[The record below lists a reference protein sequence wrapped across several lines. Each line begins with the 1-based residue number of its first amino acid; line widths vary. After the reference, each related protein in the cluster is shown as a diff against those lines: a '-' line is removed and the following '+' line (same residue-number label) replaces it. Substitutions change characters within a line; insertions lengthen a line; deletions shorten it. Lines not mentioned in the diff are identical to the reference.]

1 MKFDVVGFG
10 ALNVDKL
17 YRVNKIAGEGEE
29 SFILRMTELPG
40 GSAANT
46 IVGLARLGAKTGF
59 IGKIARDHEG
69 QLLLDDFKREHVDTE
84 GIVIAEEGNSGT
96 VSAFV
101 DKNGERALY
110 VHSSVNDTLAF
121 EEITLEYAG
130 QTEFLHLTSMDEKP
144 FQTQKKLMKE
154 LPNVKVSLDPGEI
167 YARKGLSKL
176 RPIMKY
182 CFVAMPSEREVKL
195 LTRKGWRQ
203 GAKQF
208 LHEGAGIVAVKLG
221 EKGCYVT
228 DGSQSHL
235 VPAYRTKV
243 VDTTGAGDAFCAG
256 FLYGLLK
263 KKDLYE
269 CARIGNFVAS
279 KCIAKIGA
287 RNGLPRADEFRDF

>member
-69 QLLLDDFKREHVDTE
+69 QLLLDNFKREHVDTE

-256 FLYGLLK
+256 FLHGLLK